1 MPFGADGNDSGKVH
15 VGGIRRNHGQK
26 RLFFH
31 GVDLID
37 DEDGRRTGGL
47 ALLDQGQLLLA
58 DVCNR
63 LDDEQNRVDVDNRF
77 LHNIDHIVAE
87 FGARAMEARRVDE
100 DELRILAVQ
109 NGTDAVARGL
119 RLMGNDCEFFA
130 DERVCQRGFSDV
142 WPARNRNHG
151 GFCFHSCSP
160 SYARG
165 SSTSARMASSR
176 ARICFFIG
184 PSSTWS

>member
-1 MPFGADGNDSGKVH
+1 M
-15 VGGIRRNHGQK
+15 GGIRRNHGQK

-63 LDDEQNRVDVDNRF
+63 LDDEQNRVDVGNRF

-100 DELRILAVQ
+100 DELRILAV
-109 NGTDAVARGL
+109 
-119 RLMGNDCEFFA
+119 
-130 DERVCQRGFSDV
+130 
-142 WPARNRNHG
+142 
-151 GFCFHSCSP
+151 
-160 SYARG
+160 
-165 SSTSARMASSR
+165 
-176 ARICFFIG
+176 
-184 PSSTWS
+184 